1 MPLIKVKVEPKKETG
16 SSDDSS
22 PSRPCSGR
30 TDKSSSG
37 SDDSGSSTQ
46 REKKAEDPLCH
57 DCGKGIKEGAPRY
70 KKECVHL
77 ECGSLRGSATRT
89 LDQDDPSGDM
99 TRHLLKVRRTDPKS
113 YQEILSALGER
124 GSTGRLTVL
133 QKKLLIDATKTHA
146 RIRQMRNTEGLQML
160 DIDEY
165 GHHWKGRK
173 GWKRKYAEKMFKKDC
188 KKDGALVITKENVKR
203 LGIAKPE
210 EYNFDD
216 IVQMKKTAPG
226 GATAESMASLT
237 KGWGNGFGG
246 ISVLGPRRS

>member
-1 MPLIKVKVEPKKETG
+1 MTTVLRVGLALDVLTSHLLVVTIVAQARNV
-16 SSDDSS
+16 
-22 PSRPCSGR
+22 
-30 TDKSSSG
+30 
-37 SDDSGSSTQ
+37 
-46 REKKAEDPLCH
+46 KKAEDPLCH

-146 RIRQMRNTEGLQML
+146 RIRQMRNTEGLLML

-165 GHHWKGRK
+165 CHHWKHVR
-173 GWKRKYAEKMFKKDC
+173 
-188 KKDGALVITKENVKR
+188 DGSASMQRRCSRRIVRRMVR
-203 LGIAKPE
+203 L
-210 EYNFDD
+210 
-216 IVQMKKTAPG
+216 
-226 GATAESMASLT
+226 SLPNRT
-237 KGWGNGFGG
+237 
-246 ISVLGPRRS
+246 